1 MHLKHRYGNVVSM
14 DERAQ
19 VRAAD
24 ADRERVAE
32 QLRQAHDDGRLTLA
46 EFDERVA
53 AAWAARTYGELVPVT
68 ADLPPVPTVGP
79 RPAEPASRRTHHH
92 PAWSPPGAHGSPI
105 RAWAAASAINLVIWA
120 VISIA
125 TLSLVYPWW
134 IWVAGPWGVM
144 LLARRVSE
152 RRSVAVGAR

>member
-1 MHLKHRYGNVVSM
+1 
-14 DERAQ
+14 

-32 QLRQAHDDGRLTLA
+32 QLRTAHDEGRLTLA

-68 ADLPPVPTVGP
+68 ADLPPQPKA
-79 RPAEPASRRTHHH
+79 AEPVEQVARRADHHRG
-92 PAWSPPGAHGSPI
+92 WSPPGTHGSPL

-120 VISIA
+120 VVSIA

-144 LLARRVSE
+144 LLVRRVSE
-152 RRSVAVGAR
+152 RRSVALGAR